1 MRLRFGIVLAFLL
14 LAKAQVP
21 LPGPLYGPLRA
32 KEFQPPNLVVLE
44 SGHRLL
50 LGGVEFPH
58 WGDGRYFQA
67 QLRRRSLDPRALAHR
82 ASESLFCVGRT
93 GEEVYLE
100 LEPVEG
106 QGFLAHLFVRR
117 RESQEYLLDR
127 PVFVYQGLSPDHGR
141 SPYLDHLG
149 LLWVRIGCAWAAP
162 TGRYAALLREAE
174 EAARREGRGIW
185 RP

>member
-1 MRLRFGIVLAFLL
+1 MRFRFGIVLAFLL

-32 KEFQPPNLVVLE
+32 KEFLPPNLVVLE

-58 WGDGRYFQA
+58 WGDGRYLQA
-67 QLRRRSLDPRALAHR
+67 QLRRRSLDPKAFAHR
-82 ASESLFCVGRT
+82 ASESLLCVGRT
-93 GEEVYLE
+93 EEEVYLE

-106 QGFLAHLFVRR
+106 QGFLAHLFVRQ

-127 PVFVYQGLSPDHGR
+127 PLFAYQGFS
-141 SPYLDHLG
+141 LDHLG
-149 LLWVRIGCAWAAP
+149 LLWVRTGCAWAAP
-162 TGRYAALLREAE
+162 TGRYAGLLREAE